1 MFLPRTILAILL
13 AAATITA
20 DAGIAAAQSGEGNR
34 FIPLGRIPQLLQPGG
49 LAPPKFRRGARPI
62 KFFVDEASLPQSLS
76 RNLSNACA
84 HGRFNAKSVGRY
96 YVEIQTQNGRVRRF
110 GFANAEGFNLRD
122 PDNLRGRDFAFL
134 FELDGTSECRVYALA
149 TVF

>member
-1 MFLPRTILAILL
+1 
-13 AAATITA
+13 
-20 DAGIAAAQSGEGNR
+20 
-34 FIPLGRIPQLLQPGG
+34 LLQPGG
-49 LAPPKFRRGARPI
+49 LQPPKFRRGSRPI

-84 HGRFNAKSVGRY
+84 HGRFNTKSVGRY
-96 YVEIQTQNGRVRRF
+96 FVEIQTQNGRVRRF
-110 GFANAEGFNLRD
+110 GFANAKGFNLRD

-134 FELDGTSECRVYALA
+134 FELDGTSQCRVYALA

>member
-1 MFLPRTILAILL
+1 MRW
-13 AAATITA
+13 
-20 DAGIAAAQSGEGNR
+20 IAAVLVLMAGVVADTGQAVAQSGDGNR

-49 LAPPKFRRGARPI
+49 QTPPRFRRGARPI

-84 HGRFNAKSVGRY
+84 HGRFNAKRAGRY
-96 YVEIQTQNGRVRRF
+96 FVEIQTQRGGVRRF
-110 GFANAEGFNLRD
+110 GFANSEGFNLRD

-134 FELDGTSECRVYALA
+134 FELDGTSQCRVYALP